1 MRYTALNEKWI
12 YILGKIDFLEFS
24 RIFLNSCADNIL
36 RHRERK
42 GVDKKISSFQI
53 VSGEEICHEN
63 PPHSVTPPLFS
74 ITTTQWQNGC

>member
-1 MRYTALNEKWI
+1 MDGFN
-12 YILGKIDFLEFS
+12 ILGKIDFLES
-24 RIFLNSCADNIL
+24 YINSFADNIL
-36 RHRERK
+36 RHKREK
-42 GVDKKISSFQI
+42 AWTKKISLFQN

>member
-1 MRYTALNEKWI
+1 MDGLN
-12 YILGKIDFLEFS
+12 ILGKIDFLG
-24 RIFLNSCADNIL
+24 IG
-36 RHRERK
+36 REK
-42 GVDKKISSFQI
+42 AWTKKISSFQN

>member
-1 MRYTALNEKWI
+1 MDVLN
-12 YILGKIDFLEFS
+12 ILGKIDFLESYKNAF
-24 RIFLNSCADNIL
+24 ADNIL

-42 GVDKKISSFQI
+42 GVDKKISSFQN

-74 ITTTQWQNGC
+74 ITTTQWQNV